1 MNIRTRFLIQ
11 FLQKLGAPLMAAV
24 ESRGETLNADEK
36 ASAVASLLAES
47 VKVGISLSQAMNIKA
62 DDGNDDAIR
71 AALAGLAATILSDT
85 YRQTGR
91 VPGENETRR
100 ISKIL
105 ESVIVF
111 ADNFTPAAEHA
122 ARLETLEGPPPFFDA
137 LQTDIYALHALLP
150 AVIAV
155 SEFSFGQP
163 DTRLI
168 QDVADRLTARAKD
181 MRARLAPLSTAMGEM
196 VILQALGQCYE
207 AAHRNETALAQKAG
221 DGTAQPSMTQVWAF
235 FDRQAH
241 LLEILLGAVVRD
253 SETSGA
259 AAPAPVAASAPPVE
273 APAAQP
279 SAAAPVQAAGAV
291 PVQPAA
297 ASDDAPANPMAFFKK
312 K

>member
-1 MNIRTRFLIQ
+1 MNTRTRFLVQ
-11 FLQKLGAPLMAAV
+11 FLEKLGAPLMVAV
-24 ESRGETLNADEK
+24 ESRGDALNTDEK
-36 ASAVASLLAES
+36 AAAVASLLAES

-71 AALAGLAATILSDT
+71 AALAGLAANILSDT
-85 YRQTGR
+85 YRQSGR

-137 LQTDIYALHALLP
+137 LQTDIFALHALLP

-155 SEFSFGQP
+155 SEFSFGQQ
-163 DTRLI
+163 DTRLM
-168 QDVADRLTARAKD
+168 QEVADKLTARAKD
-181 MRARLAPLSTAMGEM
+181 MRARLTPDSTAMGEM
-196 VILQALGQCYE
+196 VILQALGKCYE

-221 DGTAQPSMTQVWAF
+221 DATAQPSMAQVWAA
-235 FDRQAH
+235 FDRQAR
-241 LLEILLGAVVRD
+241 LLEVLLGAVARE
-253 SETSGA
+253 SESGGA
-259 AAPAPVAASAPPVE
+259 VSPAPASTSAPPVE
-273 APAAQP
+273 TPVAPPPAATAPAAANAPLQT
-279 SAAAPVQAAGAV
+279 AAA
-291 PVQPAA
+291 
-297 ASDDAPANPMAFFKK
+297 DEAPTNPMAFFKK